1 MTDLTEDGRRDPRVE
16 PDPLKPSLT
25 LLVKLGSLAVH
36 AEELL
41 SSKAHAYDRIAAQQI
56 LTDPEV
62 IAWLEQM
69 GAYVPVKR

>member
-1 MTDLTEDGRRDPRVE
+1 MKPDPAAPRIK
-16 PDPLKPSLT
+16 PDDPLKPSLT

-56 LTDPEV
+56 LTDSEV
-62 IAWLEQM
+62 ISWLKQM
-69 GAYVPVKR
+69 GTYVPVKR